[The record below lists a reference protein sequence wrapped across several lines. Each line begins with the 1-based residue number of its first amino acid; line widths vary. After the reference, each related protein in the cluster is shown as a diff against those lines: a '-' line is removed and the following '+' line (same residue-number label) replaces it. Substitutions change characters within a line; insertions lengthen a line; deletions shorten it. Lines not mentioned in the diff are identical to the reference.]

1 MSNLY
6 YIGDSNPADS
16 LNELIQYMEE
26 QYVQYEQD
34 LNSLIGQTVCVY
46 NSTNVKVIVEGII
59 KSMNIGDEFTDR
71 LFNLVGEENYDVVV
85 RKLDRPELDIDK
97 AIIDSISNML
107 VSSLIPDEQIKEFK
121 ITAEHIRK
129 YHAWEGQDD

>member
-6 YIGDSNPADS
+6 YIGDDKPADS

-26 QYVQYEQD
+26 QYDPNV
-34 LNSLIGQTVCVY
+34 SALIGQTVSVY
-46 NSTNVKVIVEGII
+46 KSTEISVEGIVNA
-59 KSMNIGDEFTDR
+59 MNIGDEITDR
-71 LFNLVGEENYDVVV
+71 LFNWVGEENYDEIT
-85 RKLDRPELDIDK
+85 RLLKQPELDINK
-97 AIIDSISNML
+97 AITEAVNKILNRTML
-107 VSSLIPDEQIKEFK
+107 PNELIKEFK